1 MTIFLVYLLII
12 LAINIMKLS
21 TRIGDIRLVD
31 KMSKEQV
38 QDYWLELKETRY
50 ESYFYREIYER
61 IIKMNP
67 NLVLPVEE
75 EIENIEK
82 KALDVALWEENWD
95 KLNKERILRG
105 GADYSVFRDK
115 PMWIDPEYRISNN
128 T

>member
-1 MTIFLVYLLII
+1 
-12 LAINIMKLS
+12 MKPS

-38 QDYWLELKETRY
+38 QDYWLELKESRY
-50 ESYFYREIYER
+50 ESYFYREMYEH

-75 EIENIEK
+75 EIEHIK
-82 KALDVALWEENWD
+82 KEALNVALWEENWD
-95 KLNKERILRG
+95 KLNKERVLRG
-105 GADYSVFRDK
+105 GVDYTIFRDK
-115 PMWIDPEYRISNN
+115 PMWVDPEYRILNN